1 MKISEI
7 SSTFC
12 MVYECYKRP
21 AEIGDSKPL
30 VPKKKLHG
38 RIAVNSVNISF
49 SPNKSCFGYF
59 NVFDK
64 SDIKSDGRSQLVI
77 FCYKKCSDE
86 FIDLYNLEFT
96 SFPSKFLIPP
106 DLNYFL
112 ER

>member
-49 SPNKSCFGYF
+49 SPNKSCFGYLSYSTYF
-59 NVFDK
+59 SMYLIKVILSLMGEASLLFSVTKNVPMN
-64 SDIKSDGRSQLVI
+64 SLIYIILNSHR
-77 FCYKKCSDE
+77 
-86 FIDLYNLEFT
+86 
-96 SFPSKFLIPP
+96 FLQSS
-106 DLNYFL
+106 
-112 ER
+112 